1 MTDTPTVRY
10 AGQQS
15 SADAFMGY
23 STIYGRGGDLDT
35 PYLTRIWIGRLRLHI
50 FFKGD
55 QDPDPHDHPW
65 DFWTFPL
72 VPYEERVLNQDL
84 VTLTT
89 QTVPAWRV
97 TFRPATHVHRVLGPK
112 PGPIARW
119 LGLPLITLVWRG
131 KAKRSWGFWRRRL
144 SWLPPR
150 IWIQWD
156 LYFAQRDRDG
166 GGGEG

>member
-10 AGQQS
+10 AGKQS

-55 QDPDPHDHPW
+55 QDTDPHDHPW

-72 VPYEERVLNQDL
+72 VPYEERVLDRDL
-84 VTLTT
+84 LSLTT

-97 TFRPATHVHRVLGPK
+97 TFRPATHIHRVLGPK

-131 KAKRSWGFWRRRL
+131 KTRRSWGFWSFTSIRPGR
-144 SWLPPR
+144 PR
-150 IWIQWD
+150 YWIRWD
-156 LYFAQRDRDG
+156 RYFAQQDQT
-166 GGGEG
+166 GGEE